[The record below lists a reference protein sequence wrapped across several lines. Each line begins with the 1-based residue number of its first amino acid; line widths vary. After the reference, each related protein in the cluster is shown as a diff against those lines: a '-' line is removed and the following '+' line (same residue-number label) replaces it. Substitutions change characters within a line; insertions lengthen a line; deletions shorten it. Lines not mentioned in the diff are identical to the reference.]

1 MEMELAPAVTAPMVS
16 PDKLTVTEVL
26 AAMAVAPVSV
36 MTIWLVV
43 GVALVPV
50 DAPVV
55 PAVKLTVGTSEV
67 AKKLPG

>member
-1 MEMELAPAVTAPMVS
+1 MAS
-16 PDKLTVTEVL
+16 PDNTTVTVAL

-36 MTIWLVV
+36 MTIWLTA

-55 PAVKLTVGTSEV
+55 PAVKLTVGV
-67 AKKLPG
+67 AVIAKKLLG

>member
-1 MEMELAPAVTAPMVS
+1 MEIELAPAKTAPMVS
-16 PDKLTVTEVL
+16 PVNTTVT
-26 AAMAVAPVSV
+26 AAPAAIAVAPVSV
-36 MTIWLVV
+36 ITIWFAV

-55 PAVKLTVGTSEV
+55 PAVKLTDGVAVV

>member
-1 MEMELAPAVTAPMVS
+1 MEIELSPAVTAPMVS
-16 PDKLTVTEVL
+16 PDNTTVTAAL

-36 MTIWLVV
+36 MTIWLTV

-55 PAVKLTVGTSEV
+55 PAVKLTVGTSVV

>member
-1 MEMELAPAVTAPMVS
+1 MEIELAPAVTAPMVS
-16 PDKLTVTEVL
+16 PVNTTVTAVL

-36 MTIWLVV
+36 MTIWVAV

-50 DAPVV
+50 DAPDV
-55 PAVKLTVGTSEV
+55 PAVKLTVGVAVV

>member
-1 MEMELAPAVTAPMVS
+1 MEIELAPAVTAPMVS

-36 MTIWLVV
+36 MTIWFAV
-43 GVALVPV
+43 GAALVPA

-55 PAVKLTVGTSEV
+55 PPLKPTVGVAVV
-67 AKKLPG
+67 AKKLLG

>member
-1 MEMELAPAVTAPMVS
+1 MEMELAPAVTAPMFS
-16 PDKLTVTEVL
+16 PDNTTFTEVL
-26 AAMAVAPVSV
+26 AAMAVSPVSV

-43 GVALVPV
+43 GAALVPV

-55 PAVKLTVGTSEV
+55 PAVKLTVGVAAV

>member
-1 MEMELAPAVTAPMVS
+1 MEIELAPAVTAPMVS
-16 PDKLTVTEVL
+16 PVNTTVTLVP
-26 AAMAVAPVSV
+26 AAIAVAPVSV
-36 MTIWLVV
+36 TTIWVAV

-55 PAVKLTVGTSEV
+55 PAVKFTDGVAVV

>member
-43 GVALVPV
+43 GAALVPV

-55 PAVKLTVGTSEV
+55 PAVKLTVGVAVV

>member
-1 MEMELAPAVTAPMVS
+1 METELAPAVTAPMVS
-16 PDKLTVTEVL
+16 PDNTTVTAAL

-36 MTIWLVV
+36 MTIWLAV

-55 PAVKLTVGTSEV
+55 PAVKLTVGTSVV

>member
-16 PDKLTVTEVL
+16 PDNTTVTAVL

-36 MTIWLVV
+36 MTIWLAV
-43 GVALVPV
+43 GAALVHVNP
-50 DAPVV
+50 PVV
-55 PAVKLTVGTSEV
+55 PSVKLTVGVAVV

>member
-1 MEMELAPAVTAPMVS
+1 METELSPAVTAPMVS
-16 PDKLTVTEVL
+16 PDNTTVTAVL

-36 MTIWLVV
+36 MTILLAV

-55 PAVKLTVGTSEV
+55 PAVKLTVGVAVV
-67 AKKLPG
+67 AKKLLG

>member
-1 MEMELAPAVTAPMVS
+1 MEIELAPAVTAPMVS

-36 MTIWLVV
+36 MTIWLAV
-43 GVALVPV
+43 GAALVPV

-55 PAVKLTVGTSEV
+55 PAVKLTDGVAVV